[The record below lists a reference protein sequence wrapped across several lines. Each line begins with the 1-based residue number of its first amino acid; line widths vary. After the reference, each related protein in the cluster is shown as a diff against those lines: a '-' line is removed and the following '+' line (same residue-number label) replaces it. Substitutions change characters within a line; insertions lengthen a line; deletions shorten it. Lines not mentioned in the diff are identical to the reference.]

1 MTDAKTTSFDCLPQH
16 EQHQQQQKEKEK
28 EVLLLH
34 LNNEAKIL
42 DRIMYKS
49 KNQHQS
55 SPVYHR
61 LQGIM
66 RVVKKILINNTTE
79 TPAISNTELFKKGK
93 QLSQKS
99 FLLLRETHLAD
110 LTFIPFTITVMSLVS
125 RLHYLFSSL
134 IDV

>member
-1 MTDAKTTSFDCLPQH
+1 MSDAKTTFNSL
-16 EQHQQQQKEKEK
+16 QQQQQEKEK
-28 EVLLLH
+28 EVLLQH
-34 LNNEAKIL
+34 LINEAKIL

-66 RVVKKILINNTTE
+66 RVVKKIVVNTTE
-79 TPAISNTELFKKGK
+79 TPTVSNTELFKKGK
-93 QLSQKS
+93 QLSQKT

-125 RLHYLFSSL
+125 RMHYLFSSL